1 MVLQTDQ
8 CFFKS
13 IQYIKM
19 EKIRMIG
26 LEDLGWEYSSVE
38 KQLPS
43 ICETLG
49 LVLSII
55 KKEGEDETEEG
66 EEEGDEIQAE

>member
-1 MVLQTDQ
+1 
-8 CFFKS
+8 
-13 IQYIKM
+13 
-19 EKIRMIG
+19 MIG